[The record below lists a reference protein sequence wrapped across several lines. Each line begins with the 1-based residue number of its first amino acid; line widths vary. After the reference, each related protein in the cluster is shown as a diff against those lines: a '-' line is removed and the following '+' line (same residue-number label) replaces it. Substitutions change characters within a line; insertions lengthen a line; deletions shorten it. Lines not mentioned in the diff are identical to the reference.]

1 MWELLLAN
9 LPIIACFLLGLG
21 LLIVEV
27 FMPGFGL
34 PGISGIILEVVAIVL
49 TYLWHGGLAALGMT
63 LIILAVVGIVISL
76 ALRSVNK
83 GRLSKSPII
92 LNDEESAA
100 DGYVATRDMEVFLG
114 KEGVTTTVL
123 RPTGM
128 AEFEG
133 VKLNVVADGEY
144 IPKDAR
150 VRVDHVE
157 GARVVVRR
165 LPAAAVRGFAKGGS
179 RFSSRAALG
188 AAEPFLSMQPS
199 PRTSSVPL

>member
-1 MWELLLAN
+1 
-9 LPIIACFLLGLG
+9 
-21 LLIVEV
+21 
-27 FMPGFGL
+27 
-34 PGISGIILEVVAIVL
+34 
-49 TYLWHGGLAALGMT
+49 MT

-100 DGYVATRDMEVFLG
+100 EGYVATRDMEVFLG

-123 RPTGM
+123 RPAGM
-128 AEFEG
+128 AEFDG

-157 GARVVVRR
+157 GARVVVRKLR
-165 LPAAAVRGFAKGGS
+165 T
-179 RFSSRAALG
+179 
-188 AAEPFLSMQPS
+188 AEE
-199 PRTSSVPL
+199 